1 MKNRRHA
8 PKTRP
13 DRAGRS
19 GRGILPG
26 GPDDA
31 EAALRNLLT
40 SLRPVYSKWKEA
52 DTPEPPPAP
61 PAVGAAPWV
70 RAATDLRDATPAD
83 VALAALGGAARRPER
98 RPERRRTN
106 APKRPPPA
114 AAQPRGCARRR
125 PGAAEAAARGGAA
138 TARSVSG
145 SAAAGLRGGGRRLDR
160 GTRQGRLLRARRRGP
175 RGAPTT

>member
-1 MKNRRHA
+1 MRQKLA
-8 PKTRP
+8 LT
-13 DRAGRS
+13 ALAALAAAS
-19 GRGILPG
+19 SPG

-52 DTPEPPPAP
+52 ETPEQQPPAP

-98 RPERRRTN
+98 RPATAHQCAEEATTRGRS
-106 APKRPPPA
+106 A
-114 AAQPRGCARRR
+114 RGCARRR
-125 PGAAEAAARGGAA
+125 PGAAEAAARGGTA
-138 TARSVSG
+138 TARSVRG